1 MALIKCNECG
11 HEVSDKASVCPNCG
25 CPIEKKL
32 TCEECGNQLSA
43 NDTTCPNCGCPI
55 PNKNGG
61 LEKNGL
67 SSSIPAPVN
76 SAMTSSPQ
84 IAQKDSSKSSNAIY
98 YILGVVGYIIL
109 SIFGCGLIRQTY
121 PPTIETEELKWIIFA
136 IESTCCAVAAI
147 IMICFVTKPM
157 GNRLAFSILVG
168 VFTSI
173 LIHLIRLTGLEYSVG
188 FAIIEFII
196 HLTLI
201 IIAVYKRRE
210 HD

>member
-55 PNKNGG
+55 PNKNGE

-67 SSSIPAPVN
+67 SSPPSPTIN

-98 YILGVVGYIIL
+98 YIIGIVGYIVL
-109 SIFGCGLIRQTY
+109 SVIFCALIGQTY
-121 PPTIETEELKWIIFA
+121 SPHLGTGEIFLR
-136 IESTCCAVAAI
+136 ESLCCTAAAI
-147 IMICFVTKPM
+147 IMICFVTKPAV
-157 GNRLAFSILVG
+157 NRILFSVIVVGLVPWLFPIG
-168 VFTSI
+168 TAGAEVLGENLFRFELIEI
-173 LIHLIRLTGLEYSVG
+173 LIHI
-188 FAIIEFII
+188 
-196 HLTLI
+196 TLI
-201 IIAVYKRRE
+201 IIAVYKRK
-210 HD
+210 